1 MYFIIKWNALY
12 FMIYDGTREK
22 YNYNPSIVLNSHY
35 EIIHRSKS
43 QFMEAHLHQK
53 QQPSMNKPSMLS
65 MLINKTLYNLDQ
77 PSKQKALQ
85 YVTSV
90 HLSFTYLGSF
100 PSSNT
105 KYAVLSKFSTE
116 K

>member
-1 MYFIIKWNALY
+1 MMAPW
-12 FMIYDGTREK
+12 EK
-22 YNYNPSIVLNSHY
+22 YYYDNTSIVLDSHY
-35 EIIHRSKS
+35 GNIHRSKS
-43 QFMEAHLHQK
+43 QFVETHIHQK
-53 QQPSMNKPSMLS
+53 QQPSMNKPSIIS

-77 PSKQKALQ
+77 SSKQKALL
-85 YVTSV
+85 YVSSV

-105 KYAVLSKFSTE
+105 KYAVLSNFSTE